1 MCVIPHR
8 VKAEHQGNTLFFCGF
23 LWWQMHIFLFLIWEL
38 GTQFLVKQVGAAL
51 RSRFLLRQKTWA
63 AMQLPAD
70 PSEVCSS
77 FTLLNLSPQAWLC
90 VLDPEDG
97 GLAGGGALQGRPSGG
112 IAQRG
117 DDGGTESCC
126 DWAFPRGQRKGA
138 GDHKR
143 LCQR

>member
-1 MCVIPHR
+1 MAGAHFPISDMRAGSTVF
-8 VKAEHQGNTLFFCGF
+8 N
-23 LWWQMHIFLFLIWEL
+23 
-38 GTQFLVKQVGAAL
+38 GTGVGAAL
-51 RSRFLLRQKTWA
+51 RSRFFLRCKTRA
-63 AMQLPAD
+63 SARLPAD
-70 PSEVCSS
+70 PREVCSR
-77 FTLLNLSPQAWLC
+77 FTPLNLSAQAWLC

-117 DDGGTESCC
+117 DDGGTESCR
-126 DWAFPRGQRKGA
+126 DRAFPRGQRKGA